1 MNGKIVYILSFSVLL
16 IFIICVHQMM
26 LRRDKA
32 DFNKT
37 VFINYYGVA
46 GCCETETGCASGL
59 TVSEDICIEEL
70 GGDWELNKVCNTQ
83 TGDCE

>member
-46 GCCETETGCASGL
+46 GCCETETGCASGE
-59 TVSEDICIEEL
+59 TVTEQICREEL
-70 GGDWELNKVCNTQ
+70 NGEYFSEKICNTQ
-83 TGDCE
+83 TGGCE